1 MTTMLKVIDI
11 NHDDVNH
18 RLAVTFR
25 GTENKDFFLAQEI
38 FRALISTN
46 FCVESG
52 FGYNDNLQEILVF
65 KYPKSKDITLLY
77 EAQFGRYGATWI
89 KDTRKKIQPNENDR

>member
-1 MTTMLKVIDI
+1 MTIMLKVIDI
-11 NHDDVNH
+11 NHDNINN

-25 GTENKDFFLAQEI
+25 GTEENDFFLAQRI
-38 FRALISTN
+38 FRAFISTC

-89 KDTRKKIQPNENDR
+89 KNTRKKIQPNENDR